1 MSEITQTDWILT
13 LMLAGPEEQTK
24 GPEEVVKECHQ
35 VVIMHGC
42 ACICTYKM
50 LSLLVL
56 LMKNKAS

>member
-1 MSEITQTDWILT
+1 
-13 LMLAGPEEQTK
+13 MLAGPEEQTK
-24 GPEEVVKECHQ
+24 GTEEVVKECHQ